1 MTEPKNAAELLGTP
15 GFDQHHLPYASGE
28 VAGVP
33 QLLARLG
40 EHALPLRRLA
50 GELECPADLQAAFR
64 SPDLT
69 GLLHGD
75 RRLWDRARA
84 LLRSWVTDPRHAATV
99 CRGALPIPTLVLGL
113 PFQPGDYVDFYAS
126 AHHASNV
133 GKLFRPGQPE
143 LPANWK
149 QLPIGYHGRSGTIRP
164 SGHPVRRPNGL
175 RKLDAATA
183 EFGPSGFLDIEAEIG
198 FVLGSASIE
207 PIPLDEA
214 EAHVFGVVLVN
225 DWSARD
231 IQAFEYVPLGPFL
244 GKSFATSIAAWVTP
258 LAALDAARVPSPVR
272 ELPLAGYLDD
282 SGSIE
287 RGLDLE
293 LEVLLNGE
301 LISSPPARE
310 LYYSYAQMLAHMTVN
325 GASTRPGDFFASGTV
340 SGPAREQRGSML
352 ELSWLGAE
360 PIRLSDGSI
369 RSALLDGDE
378 VVIRARAAGPDGS
391 TIRLPEVSGR
401 ITA

>member
-1 MTEPKNAAELLGTP
+1 M
-15 GFDQHHLPYASGE
+15 
-28 VAGVP
+28 
-33 QLLARLG
+33 
-40 EHALPLRRLA
+40 
-50 GELECPADLQAAFR
+50 
-64 SPDLT
+64 
-69 GLLHGD
+69 
-75 RRLWDRARA
+75 
-84 LLRSWVTDPRHAATV
+84 
-99 CRGALPIPTLVLGL
+99 
-113 PFQPGDYVDFYAS
+113 
-126 AHHASNV
+126 
-133 GKLFRPGQPE
+133 
-143 LPANWK
+143 
-149 QLPIGYHGRSGTIRP
+149 
-164 SGHPVRRPNGL
+164 
-175 RKLDAATA
+175 
-183 EFGPSGFLDIEAEIG
+183 
-198 FVLGSASIE
+198 
-207 PIPLDEA
+207 
-214 EAHVFGVVLVN
+214 
-225 DWSARD
+225 
-231 IQAFEYVPLGPFL
+231 
-244 GKSFATSIAAWVTP
+244 TP